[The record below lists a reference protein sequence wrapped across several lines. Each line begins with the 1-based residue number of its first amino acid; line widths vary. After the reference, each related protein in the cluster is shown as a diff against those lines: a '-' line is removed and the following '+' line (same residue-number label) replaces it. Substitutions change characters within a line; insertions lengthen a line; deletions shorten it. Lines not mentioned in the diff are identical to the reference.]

1 MRINNFEIEAKT
13 YKNLSIDLEDEYSY
27 MNFYKRKES
36 DYNYIKRKY
45 EPNYNKSGYYIGLY
59 EDESIKRGYFYV
71 VENML
76 LKDEHIYKKNTR
88 YCELLEFGFT
98 NNNLDQV
105 NFLIDYLYYYVK
117 HIGAS
122 FLKVKTKE
130 KDFIK
135 FYELLKKYKY
145 TKYKNYIYIKID
157 KMKFESIRYLK
168 KYKYDKISLKE
179 LYHLNEIGFVFS
191 KTKGVLSLYN
201 DECITI
207 NRKTRK
213 ITYPSFFKNLSK
225 ESKYNYL
232 NYNSK
237 ALIHFVKSNL
247 YEVYNENIELDYKVK
262 DLEEYEFIKIGRRLL
277 SLEKDKFIKDYQIK
291 DNIKDFAKVVCNNDK
306 ITSMNVIMECDF
318 RWKSYYASLSSIW
331 IYLEKYLN
339 EEKKIEEE

>member
-1 MRINNFEIEAKT
+1 MRINNFELEAKT

-27 MNFYKRKES
+27 MDFYKNKES

-45 EPNYNKSGYYIGLY
+45 ESNYNKSGYYIGLY

-76 LKDEHIYKKNTR
+76 LKDEHIYKKNTS

-98 NNNLDQV
+98 NNDLDQI

-130 KDFIK
+130 KDFNK
-135 FYELLKKYKY
+135 FYELLKKFKY
-145 TKYKNYIYIKID
+145 TKYNNYLYIKID
-157 KMKFESIRYLK
+157 KVKFDNLRYLK
-168 KYKYDKISLKE
+168 KYKNDKLSFKE
-179 LYHLNEIGFVFS
+179 LYHLNEIGFNFN
-191 KTKGVLSLYN
+191 KTKGVLPLYN
-201 DECITI
+201 NECIVV

-213 ITYPSFFKNLSK
+213 ITYPSFFMNLSK

-232 NYNSK
+232 NYSSK
-237 ALIHFVKSNL
+237 ALIHYIKSNL
-247 YEVYNENIELDYKVK
+247 YDVYNENIEFDYKIK
-262 DLEEYEFIKIGRRLL
+262 DLEDYEFIKIGRRLL
-277 SLEKDKFIKDYQIK
+277 SLEKDKFIENYQIK
-291 DNIKDFAKVVCNNDK
+291 DSVKDFAKVVCNNN

-331 IYLEKYLN
+331 IYLEKYLK
-339 EEKKIEEE
+339 EEIEEEEE